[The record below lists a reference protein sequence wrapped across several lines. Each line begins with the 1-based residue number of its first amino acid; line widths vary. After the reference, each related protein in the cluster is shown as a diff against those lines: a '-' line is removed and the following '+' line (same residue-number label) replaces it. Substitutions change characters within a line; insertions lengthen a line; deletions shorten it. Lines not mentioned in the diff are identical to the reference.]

1 MDIREEKREGSE
13 KRELE
18 SRRLKGK
25 RKGQKD
31 RVALIH
37 WKLRI
42 GAKGVSVS

>member
-25 RKGQKD
+25 RRGED